1 MHGQHHDC
9 AQQNKQRV
17 GTDFD
22 GFHYC
27 SSPENDRLTQ
37 ASTVLPFNT
46 LFLLNIIQTPQH

>member
-37 ASTVLPFNT
+37 ASTVLLFNT
-46 LFLLNIIQTPQH
+46 LFLLNIIQIPQH